1 VAILKL
7 NVVLCLDRAGLV
19 GEDGPTHHG
28 AFDLAALRPIPNLT
42 IASPLDEHELRRMM
56 YTAQLPDKG
65 PFIIRYPRGC
75 GSLIDWH
82 CPFEEIPVGKGRCL
96 REGEDVAVITLGPI
110 GNNVTEAIASLT
122 SMTSTTSIPSIAHYD
137 LRFLKPLDEDL
148 LHEIG
153 KKFSKII
160 TIEDG
165 VRNGGMGSAIM
176 EWMSDHGYQPV
187 IRRLGLPDHFVEHG
201 KVSELQAIVG
211 IDKESI
217 KKEIENI

>member
-1 VAILKL
+1 MVAEAKALETMCRTPMESGEYERIIESITQIVSKRFFAFPSAKRETEKGYYDAWTGQIL
-7 NVVLCLDRAGLV
+7 
-19 GEDGPTHHG
+19 
-28 AFDLAALRPIPNLT
+28 
-42 IASPLDEHELRRMM
+42 
-56 YTAQLPDKG
+56 
-65 PFIIRYPRGC
+65 
-75 GSLIDWH
+75 
-82 CPFEEIPVGKGRCL
+82 EEWSVCCHDMATNK
-96 REGEDVAVITLGPI
+96 T
-110 GNNVTEAIASLT
+110 
-122 SMTSTTSIPSIAHYD
+122 IAHYD

-160 TIEDG
+160 TVEDG

-217 KKEIENI
+217 IKAINEISNPKPQTSNL

>member
-1 VAILKL
+1 
-7 NVVLCLDRAGLV
+7 
-19 GEDGPTHHG
+19 
-28 AFDLAALRPIPNLT
+28 
-42 IASPLDEHELRRMM
+42 M

-65 PFIIRYPRGC
+65 PFVIRYPRGC
-75 GSLIDWH
+75 GSLVDWR
-82 CPFEEIPVGKGRCL
+82 CPLEAIPVGKGRKL
-96 REGEDVAVITLGPI
+96 KDGSEVAVITIGPI
-110 GNNVTEAIASLT
+110 GTSAAEVIADNSAV
-122 SMTSTTSIPSIAHYD
+122 AHYD

-153 KKFSKII
+153 RKFKKII

-165 VRNGGMGSAIM
+165 VRNGGMGSAVM

-187 IRRLGLPDHFVEHG
+187 IHRLGLPDNFVEHG

-217 KKEIENI
+217 KKEILSI